1 MGLLARLARLG
12 EDYIDKTPKYP
23 QCINCGSV
31 DYTLRTKPTYT
42 VDRFSR
48 QRISCFVDCNICG
61 LRLRMM
67 LGENEPNW
75 SFKLQG

>member
-1 MGLLARLARLG
+1 MGLFAKLMAMG
-12 EDYIDKTPKYP
+12 EEYANPKP
-23 QCINCGSV
+23 QFPKCINCKAV
-31 DYTLRTKPTYT
+31 DFNVVTKPTYT

-48 QRISCFVDCNICG
+48 QRISCFVDCNQCG

-67 LGENEPNW
+67 LGENEKNW

>member
-12 EDYIDKTPKYP
+12 EKYIDNTPQYP
-23 QCINCGSV
+23 PCINCGHTE
-31 DYTLRTKPTYT
+31 YNIRTKPTYT

-48 QRISCFVDCNICG
+48 QRISCFVDCLNCG

-67 LGENEPNW
+67 LGENEQNW